1 MFRTLGGRAPGRPLT
16 AGERALVAEVFGDA
30 IDPDLARVHARTF
43 VPLAHR
49 RGLAI
54 APNGHVY
61 FHPDDHR
68 DDFSTAPLGQQAW
81 FVHEMTHVWQH
92 QCGTCVWLRGLVN
105 RRYGYLPLDPRRPFS
120 SYGVEQQ
127 GDIVQD
133 YFLLLRGGSVPGAP
147 PLSVY
152 REILPFAARVAAD
165 PRSGP
170 ASVSRPGGTT
180 MNRKADGVF
189 GTLIRDVRTTL
200 GEMFTG
206 GRLEPDQEINV
217 EVLFA
222 LLGWLARADSIV
234 TSHEAEF
241 VNGLMDELELP
252 TRGRELAMHWFEKG
266 RKRDIDLDEE
276 MRRFM
281 VAHPKGSEELNHLYD
296 SLLRLAAA
304 DGRMRPGERQFLEL
318 VTAGLGF
325 SVDALEA
332 RLANLAGGR

>member
-1 MFRTLGGRAPGRPLT
+1 MFRTFDRRARSRALT
-16 AGERALVAEVFGDA
+16 PGERALVREVFGDS
-30 IDPDLARVHARTF
+30 IDPDRTRVHARRF
-43 VPLAHR
+43 VPFAHR

-54 APNGHVY
+54 APNGDVY
-61 FHPDDHR
+61 FHPHDHR
-68 DDFSTAPLGQQAW
+68 EDFSQASLGQQAW
-81 FVHEMTHVWQH
+81 FIHEMTHVWQH
-92 QCGTCVWLRGLVN
+92 QCGVCVWLRGLVN
-105 RRYGYLPLDPRRPFS
+105 RRYGYLPFDPRRPFS

-133 YFLLLRGGSVPGAP
+133 YFLLSRGARVPGAP
-147 PLSVY
+147 SLEAY
-152 REILPFAARVAAD
+152 RALLPFAAPVAAD

-170 ASVSRPGGTT
+170 ASAQRPGGTA

-189 GTLIRDVRTTL
+189 GTLLKDVRTTL

-206 GRLEPDQEINV
+206 GRLEPEQEVNV
-217 EVLFA
+217 EVLFSM
-222 LLGWLARADSIV
+222 LGWLARADSIV

-276 MRRFM
+276 MRRFL

-296 SLLRLAAA
+296 SLLRLAGA
-304 DGRMRPGERQFLEL
+304 DGRMRPGERQFLEKI
-318 VTAGLGF
+318 TAGLGF

-332 RLANLAGGR
+332 RLANLASVR